1 MRCAGT
7 LFHCQDRIAG
17 YIAACIYCPQMRMA
31 YEAVMFQ
38 DVEAINYPPSLH
50 ECCSSHIH
58 LTSVSA
64 TLTLPSFPPSRFYAS
79 LPHQVGEQSGT
90 RFAAKPQQGELW
102 VSS

>member
-1 MRCAGT
+1 
-7 LFHCQDRIAG
+7 
-17 YIAACIYCPQMRMA
+17 MRMA
-31 YEAVMFQ
+31 YEAVMFR

-64 TLTLPSFPPSRFYAS
+64 TPTPPSYFLSSFPPSRFYAS